1 MQLNVSAHAG
11 FEVTGRGI
19 PATLEAFGEF
29 TVLAGQMLMANGVG
43 RPDRSGFIQVDTE
56 GWYPLE
62 GYLRTY
68 QQIEE
73 QLGAQMLRK
82 MGAAKARHAAFPPHM
97 VDITTAMQSL
107 DVGYHMNHR
116 QHGRPMFDPLSGV
129 MLEGIGHYHCQ
140 LSMGQRRILMR
151 CDNPYPCKFDEGLI
165 EALARRFSP
174 GALLEHESGS
184 CRRKGGTVC
193 VYSITW

>member
-1 MQLNVSAHAG
+1 MQVSVSAHSG

-43 RPDRSGFIQVDTE
+43 RPDRNGFIQVDTE
-56 GWYPLE
+56 GWYPLD

-68 QQIEE
+68 RQIEE
-73 QLGAQMLRK
+73 QLGPQMLRK
-82 MGAAKARHAAFPPHM
+82 MGAAKARHAVFPANM

-107 DVGYHMNHR
+107 DVGFHMNHR
-116 QHGRPMFDPLSGV
+116 QHGRPMFDPISGL

-140 LSMGQRRILMR
+140 LVMGQRRIIMR

-165 EALARRFSP
+165 EELARRFSP
-174 GALLEHESGS
+174 GATLEHESGS
-184 CRRKGGTVC
+184 CRRKGGTLCAYLV
-193 VYSITW
+193 TW

>member
-1 MQLNVSAHAG
+1 MRVSVPMQSG

-19 PATLEAFGEF
+19 PAALEAFGEF

-43 RPDRSGFIQVDTE
+43 KPDRSGFIQADTE

-62 GYLRTY
+62 GYLQAYR
-68 QQIEE
+68 QIEE
-73 QLGAQMLRK
+73 QLGPQMIRK
-82 MGAAKARHAAFPPHM
+82 MGAAKARHAVFPPNM
-97 VDITTAMQSL
+97 VDITTAMQSM

-140 LSMGQRRILMR
+140 LTLGQKRILMR
-151 CDNPYPCKFDEGLI
+151 CDNPYPCKFDEGIL

-174 GALLEHESGS
+174 GAMLEHESGS
-184 CRRKGGTVC
+184 CRRKGGTSC
-193 VYSITW
+193 SYLITW

>member
-1 MQLNVSAHAG
+1 MHLSVSAQSG

-29 TVLAGQMLMANGVG
+29 TVLAGQMLMTNGVG
-43 RPDRSGFIQVDTE
+43 RPDRSGFIQLDTE
-56 GWYPLE
+56 GWYPLD
-62 GYLRTY
+62 GYLQTY
-68 QQIEE
+68 RQIEE
-73 QLGAQMLRK
+73 ELGPQMLRK
-82 MGAAKARHAAFPPHM
+82 MGAAKARHAVFPPHM

-140 LSMGQRRILMR
+140 LFMEQRRILMR
-151 CDNPYPCKFDEGLI
+151 CNNPYPCKFDEGLI

-174 GALLEHESGS
+174 GAMLEHESGS
-184 CRRKGGTVC
+184 CRRKGGTLC
-193 VYSITW
+193 SYLITW